1 MGKRKLSIAD
11 LKSQISTLQDK
22 LEHEEQKV
30 NCEIGA
36 WVRQKTKVETLT
48 DFQAKFLIVPKKT
61 KLNSDKIGDKI
72 SENQDLENDVKK
84 EETETRE
91 LRELS
96 F

>member
-1 MGKRKLSIAD
+1 MSRRKISIND
-11 LKSQISTLQDK
+11 LKNQISTLQEK
-22 LEHEEQKV
+22 LEREEQKV

-36 WVRQKTKVETLT
+36 WIRQKTKVETLT

-61 KLNSDKIGDKI
+61 KLNLDKSEDKI
-72 SENQDLENDVKK
+72 SENQDFENDVKK

-91 LRELS
+91 LP